1 LETQIIKFE
10 RTTNTPGK
18 DTRVFGLFQELIIR
32 LIPLLE
38 LARPGF
44 TTEFARVEVEATE
57 RLAELKNAYRGTGA
71 FHGGV
76 VFFDNIFVH
85 SNMVKQQ
92 ALLNSSKWTAN

>member
-57 RLAELKNAYRGTGA
+57 RLAELKKRVSRHGCVSWRGR
-71 FHGGV
+71 
-76 VFFDNIFVH
+76 VF
-85 SNMVKQQ
+85 
-92 ALLNSSKWTAN
+92 